1 MALPVMLAVIATGII
16 ITDRMVDASYAAL
29 VSTEYGWLLNAK
41 IGLLAVVLVIAARA
55 RSTWLPLLAQQ
66 AAPRQPRARREL
78 SRDKASDPDKA
89 AAGGQKLRKWVSF
102 EFMLALGI
110 VLLATIVANTVPAK
124 HAIIQNWPYSFRF
137 SLAATWGEPSVML
150 RAWLGVALLV
160 LAGGAIA
167 LGRARHWQKKRR
179 IGIRRFCLRCSPWR

>member
-1 MALPVMLAVIATGII
+1 
-16 ITDRMVDASYAAL
+16 
-29 VSTEYGWLLNAK
+29 
-41 IGLLAVVLVIAARA
+41 
-55 RSTWLPLLAQQ
+55 
-66 AAPRQPRARREL
+66 
-78 SRDKASDPDKA
+78 
-89 AAGGQKLRKWVSF
+89 
-102 EFMLALGI
+102 MLALGI

-167 LGRARHWQKKRR
+167 LGRANSGQKKRR
-179 IGIRRFCLRCSPWR
+179 IGIPLAACGARPGDRAAAPCH